1 MLYEQCIWRL
11 KCFLS
16 IQVKKYLVYLF
27 LASWEWFLQTSALQ
41 SASTEERLSGDFLLI
56 KSCVYEFFGVDKKWP
71 YETKNRYIGYFMNKI
86 DRKHIVLQVK
96 TKNVI
101 RFPPLEKLLSLKVM
115 KPSKTAV
122 KTADRS
128 YHFKRHCT
136 YCRFLKKIKYSS
148 ILLTLHSIHS
158 QVFLLP
164 TLSTIYCTLHPHCL
178 KDNFRTFWMQISFG
192 ILQVFLFPVCTANFE
207 GYLYCVPFIDNF
219 PWC

>member
-128 YHFKRHCT
+128 YHFKRHCNRGWKIAFKSFQNRHT
-136 YCRFLKKIKYSS
+136 RTSFLN
-148 ILLTLHSIHS
+148 
-158 QVFLLP
+158 FLYHLR
-164 TLSTIYCTLHPHCL
+164 
-178 KDNFRTFWMQISFG
+178 D
-192 ILQVFLFPVCTANFE
+192 
-207 GYLYCVPFIDNF
+207 
-219 PWC
+219 

>member
-1 MLYEQCIWRL
+1 MIHIVTQRKLKILGLQEQLGNHRL
-11 KCFLS
+11 ERSWTPGLDGPNLHFVFHSNHGHLEDMAVQELLQKPFQTHCTMG
-16 IQVKKYLVYLF
+16 
-27 LASWEWFLQTSALQ
+27 ASWW
-41 SASTEERLSGDFLLI
+41 
-56 KSCVYEFFGVDKKWP
+56 SCD
-71 YETKNRYIGYFMNKI
+71 
-86 DRKHIVLQVK
+86 
-96 TKNVI
+96 
-101 RFPPLEKLLSLKVM
+101 
-115 KPSKTAV
+115 
-122 KTADRS
+122 
-128 YHFKRHCT
+128 